1 MKDLNQMTELELLQ
15 TTEAIIDELRSRG
28 VVTNRNK
35 PIGDYT
41 EWLVCERLGLVLAPN
56 NQTGFDATDTEDRRY
71 QIKGRRQGRGTV
83 QFSPIRNLDNQDFDF
98 AIAVAFNSD
107 YSVRFAVMIPHQ
119 AVPRFAKYSR
129 HLNGHLLRLT
139 DQISA
144 ESGVTDIRR
153 LFRNGVRNA
162 ICQ

>member
-1 MKDLNQMTELELLQ
+1 MKELKQMTELELLQ
-15 TTEAIIDELRSRG
+15 TTEAIIEELRRRG
-28 VVTNRNK
+28 VVANRNK

-41 EWLVCERLGLVLAPN
+41 EWLVCGCMGLDKAQN
-56 NQTGFDATDTEDRRY
+56 NQSGFDATDMEDRRY
-71 QIKGRRQGRGTV
+71 QIKGRRQARGTV
-83 QFSPIRNLDNQDFDF
+83 QFSPIRNLENQDFDF
-98 AIAVAFNSD
+98 VIAVAFNCD
-107 YSVRFAVMIPHQ
+107 YSIRFAVLIPHQ
-119 AVPRFAKYSR
+119 VVPRFAKYSR

-162 ICQ
+162 ICK